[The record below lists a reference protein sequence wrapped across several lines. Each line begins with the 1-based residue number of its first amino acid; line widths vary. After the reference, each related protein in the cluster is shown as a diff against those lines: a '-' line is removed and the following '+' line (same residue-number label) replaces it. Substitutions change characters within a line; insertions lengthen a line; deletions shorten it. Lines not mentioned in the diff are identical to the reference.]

1 MYSSMSISTSR
12 NDILE
17 YENRVRVQINRSVHI
32 QKGNNRIDRK
42 KSWALKSVESGITFD
57 LQPLIKSREE
67 ALGEKLACD
76 VKKIH

>member
-67 ALGEKLACD
+67 ALEEKLACD